1 MNVGRTSLY
10 ICAQLNSSGGGN
22 TSTVHKRSTCSTYW
36 RMVPLQRGLKI
47 QRRRYSQSGFHPL
60 TTEARVRFIVWE
72 TLFLW
77 HLLFIWNRHCVNFC
91 IFKKILGFF
100 LSTILMTKNYRMC
113 DFQTFVLTP
122 WHWGRR
128 DRDRIVVGF
137 TTTYMQSVS
146 ITTKVVSSNAAH
158 GEVYSIP
165 HYEIKFVRAVVFS
178 VYSMQ
183 FPPPIKMTA
192 TI

>member
-1 MNVGRTSLY
+1 MLLTFRLKTNLNHGITFIRNLKSCKFLTVYRRILYELCVGRTSLY

-47 QRRRYSQSGFHPL
+47 QRRRYSQSGFHTL

-77 HLLFIWNRHCVNFC
+77 HLLFIWERHCVNFC
-91 IFKKILGFF
+91 IFKILGFF

-137 TTTYMQSVS
+137 TTTYAIS
-146 ITTKVVSSNAAH
+146 A
-158 GEVYSIP
+158 Y
-165 HYEIKFVRAVVFS
+165 HY
-178 VYSMQ
+178 
-183 FPPPIKMTA
+183 
-192 TI
+192 